1 MTDEQL
7 KCEACGDNA
16 MGIDAKAKKFVCTG
30 CGLAL
35 LALGENVVWLY
46 HSRDE
51 EVGRLREALK
61 ELIDE
66 HSKVILAFRSDDN
79 RREYVRDSCAKARA
93 ALSEV
98 EGNV

>member
-51 EVGRLREALK
+51 EVGRLREAL
-61 ELIDE
+61 
-66 HSKVILAFRSDDN
+66 
-79 RREYVRDSCAKARA
+79 EYVVAWHDKDGSVGGASNVMDEVRA

-98 EGNV
+98 EG